1 MKLSVQP
8 GYGTNP
14 ERLKPAV
21 DLSDTPLK
29 DGTYKVT
36 FASVEIETGGDD
48 IWTPVMQS
56 YGNSNYVVLKK
67 EGDKYTV
74 DNIPAE
80 MLQLHC
86 AYVLIYSFTS
96 GVSLRFE
103 NSPELKLDRG
113 RIVVYPHR
121 LSLSLKI
128 ETHNISVMTRI
139 YCTTSGCIIPHPNG
153 NR

>member
-1 MKLSVQP
+1 MWVNYNPSTIKLKFGAIFEPQGNTGGETIYKDVSTMKLSVQP

-56 YGNSNYVVLKK
+56 YGNSNYVVLKRK
-67 EGDKYTV
+67 ETNTQLITYRQKCFNLWMGSSLLSYISDVWPSSKSK
-74 DNIPAE
+74 
-80 MLQLHC
+80 LQTIL
-86 AYVLIYSFTS
+86 TS
-96 GVSLRFE
+96 
-103 NSPELKLDRG
+103 N
-113 RIVVYPHR
+113 
-121 LSLSLKI
+121 
-128 ETHNISVMTRI
+128 
-139 YCTTSGCIIPHPNG
+139 
-153 NR
+153 